1 MSRGRKSLIYKNEK
15 YDYETLI
22 TLHFDE
28 NVKKYFSE
36 GDVTDN
42 ETGELIPI
50 CNLFETYMA
59 KNKEVAENLSHLS
72 YSNRAKFAKIIS
84 NKMLIMRDNEL
95 RSKLETDTITLEEC
109 EELLMLE
116 KKIIIN
122 SDGDKELNIQPKYSN
137 FVILNRGIPKPKTLS
152 HDYYGKFFD
161 LLQLMT
167 IKNNNLKH
175 NNQHPYKKKDICEH
189 LGVKTERALEIFFK
203 ALREHNMIAV
213 TNSSEH
219 KFITLN
225 PAYVNMS
232 IRLTEDTYRFFK
244 SDLDK
249 ILTPLEIKYFQLLNL
264 DSPVIVMEE

>member
-1 MSRGRKSLIYKNEK
+1 MERTITAINRTKNDAIQSLDCHHCISAIGTVEYFYYEPLENIIAWFPEK
-15 YDYETLI
+15 RLI
-22 TLHFDE
+22 HIHFGKPAWND
-28 NVKKYFSE
+28 
-36 GDVTDN
+36 
-42 ETGELIPI
+42 
-50 CNLFETYMA
+50 A
-59 KNKEVAENLSHLS
+59 
-72 YSNRAKFAKIIS
+72 
-84 NKMLIMRDNEL
+84 
-95 RSKLETDTITLEEC
+95 ITLEES

-213 TNSSEH
+213 TNSSDH

-232 IRLTEDTYRFFK
+232 IKLTEDTYRFFK

>member
-1 MSRGRKSLIYKNEK
+1 MNKGKKVLIYKSEK

-22 TLHFDE
+22 TLHFDD
-28 NVKKYFSE
+28 NVKKYFSD
-36 GDVTDN
+36 GDVTDT
-42 ETGELIPI
+42 ESGELIPI
-50 CNLFETYMA
+50 CSLFENYIA
-59 KNKEVAENLSHLS
+59 KNKEVSDNLSHLS
-72 YSNRAKFAKIIS
+72 YSNRAKFAKIIN
-84 NKMLIMRDNEL
+84 NKLLILRDFEL
-95 RSKLETDTITLEEC
+95 RSKLESDTITLEEC
-109 EELLMLE
+109 EELLILE
-116 KKIIIN
+116 KKIVFN

-137 FVILNRGIPKPKTLS
+137 FVILNRGIPKPLTLS

-175 NNQHPYKKKDICEH
+175 NNQHPYKKKDICAH
-189 LGVKTERALEIFFK
+189 LGVKTERALEIFLK
-203 ALREHNMIAV
+203 SLREHNMIAV

-244 SDLDK
+244 YDLDK

-264 DSPVIVMEE
+264 DSPVIMMEE